1 MSEQMSLE
9 PMVEMY
15 LFETTQLIDK
25 LEQIIMRSESENNI
39 SSDINEIF
47 RIMHTIK
54 GNSMMM
60 MYEGIA
66 NLAHA
71 IEDMFDFL
79 KVNPD
84 AVSDFGQIF
93 DVLLETVDFFKLEVA
108 KISGGDVADGSCDEL
123 VAVIKKHMVS
133 LKSKSPN
140 VIAAKPAEEQPTR
153 FFIPATSGPEMLKE
167 TAEQL
172 EEKSKIKYYATTI
185 HFEDGCELEN
195 VRAFSIV
202 HGLKDFV
209 EEEIHF
215 PPDII
220 ENEASVYAIRTNG
233 FVIYYKTLETPETLE
248 AHFNSTA
255 FITSVVTHEM
265 DQLSYESHCEINQ
278 EEKAEVKALEL
289 ETSTRLVSKDKPVKK
304 VQAVTTEAQ
313 SSKNFITVDLTK
325 VNQLMDLVGEL
336 VVSESMVTRN
346 PEVEALQIDSFDK
359 ASRQHRFII
368 KEIQDAVMSM
378 RMVPLDLTFQK
389 MNRLVRDMTKKTN
402 KLVNLNII
410 GAQTEVDKNVIEHI
424 GDPLMHIIRN
434 AIDHGIETPEERRET
449 TKALSGSVTLEAKQ
463 SGGSVYIIV
472 KDDGKGIHREK
483 VLDKAENLGLL
494 YKSREEY
501 TDKEV
506 FSLLFE
512 PGFSTK
518 EEVTEFSG
526 RGVGMDVV
534 SRNIEEVGG
543 SVTVDSVLGHGSEF
557 SIKIPLTLAII
568 EGMLVRVGNVIF
580 SLPIT
585 SIRESMR
592 IQNSQL
598 IRDNERREMVIIRDE
613 CVPVVRLYD
622 KYNINDA
629 EEAIDQGVLVMI
641 ENDHGKMMLFVD
653 QMIGEQ
659 QLVVKRIPKYM
670 QKVEGVSG
678 CALLGDGRISLIL
691 DPAGLS

>member
-1 MSEQMSLE
+1 MSEHMNLE

-15 LFETTQLIDK
+15 LFETGQLIDK
-25 LEQIIMRSESENNI
+25 LEQIIMRSESENDI
-39 SSDINEIF
+39 SGDIDEIF

-60 MYEGIA
+60 MYEEIA
-66 NLAHA
+66 NLAHS
-71 IEDMFDFL
+71 IEDLFDFFKL
-79 KVNPD
+79 QPEALED
-84 AVSDFGQIF
+84 VSVIF
-93 DVLLETVDFFKLEVA
+93 DLLLETVDFFKLEIA
-108 KISGGDVADGSCDEL
+108 KINSGELADGSSDAL
-123 VAVIKKHMVS
+123 VMEIKQYLS
-133 LKSKSPN
+133 QLKGEPIPPSKPLTTDKPRFY
-140 VIAAKPAEEQPTR
+140 IAPADN
-153 FFIPATSGPEMLKE
+153 SVMLANEAANEPKE
-167 TAEQL
+167 RC
-172 EEKSKIKYYATTI
+172 YMTTI
-185 HFEDGCELEN
+185 CFEDGCELEN
-195 VRAFSIV
+195 VRAFSII
-202 HGLKDFV
+202 HGMKELV
-209 EEEIHF
+209 EEEFHF

-220 ENEASVYAIRTNG
+220 ENENSVVGIRANG
-233 FVIYYKTLETPETLE
+233 FVVYYRTQEKKETLE

-255 FITSVVTHEM
+255 FITSVVTQEI
-265 DQLSYESHCEINQ
+265 DISQYEASRDLHS
-278 EEKAEVKALEL
+278 EEKAEGKAHEL
-289 ETSTRLVSKDKPVKK
+289 ETSKRLVTKDKPVKK
-304 VQAVTTEAQ
+304 ASTQQEN
-313 SSKNFITVDLTK
+313 SGSKNFITVDLTK

-402 KLVNLNII
+402 KQVALKII

-424 GDPLMHIIRN
+424 ADPLMHIIRN
-434 AIDHGIETPEERRET
+434 AIDHGIESPAERQQTNKPLE
-449 TKALSGSVTLEAKQ
+449 GNVTLEAKQ

-472 KDDGKGIHREK
+472 KDDGKGIDRER
-483 VLDKAENLGLL
+483 VLDKAEYLGLL
-494 YKSREEY
+494 YKNREDY
-501 TDKEV
+501 SDKEV
-506 FSLLFE
+506 FSMIFA

-534 SRNIEEVGG
+534 MRNIEEVGG
-543 SVTVDSVLGHGSEF
+543 TVSVDSQMGMGSEF
-557 SIKIPLTLAII
+557 VIKIPLTLAII
-568 EGMLVRVGNVIF
+568 EGMLVRVGQVIF

-585 SIRESMR
+585 SIQESMR
-592 IQNSQL
+592 IQASQK
-598 IRDNERREMVIIRDE
+598 IIDNEKREMVMIREE
-613 CVPVVRLYD
+613 CVPIVRLYER
-622 KYNINDA
+622 YNIPSA
-629 EEAIDQGVLVMI
+629 EQDVESGVLVMI

-659 QLVVKRIPKYM
+659 QLVVKRIPKYI

-691 DPAGLS
+691 DPSGLA